1 MFLFTISNVFYFKT
15 KIHYVINQFASL
27 EVVSL
32 QKQIKNDLQLSTSHV
47 VISDDP
53 RRIWLNLIRLD
64 LLKKIIDVTVV
75 ATSTFRK
82 SEKTRK
88 VPGNRKLYRNN
99 FLVFTALMKVQFIS
113 YIYNISK
120 HS

>member
-53 RRIWLNLIRLD
+53 RL
-64 LLKKIIDVTVV
+64 V

>member
-1 MFLFTISNVFYFKT
+1 EILWGNKSSAILFDLYNSYIWSINRMEINDISCNVFYFKT

-64 LLKKIIDVTVV
+64 LLKKIIDVV
-75 ATSTFRK
+75 
-82 SEKTRK
+82 
-88 VPGNRKLYRNN
+88 N
-99 FLVFTALMKVQFIS
+99 M
-113 YIYNISK
+113 
-120 HS
+120 